1 MVDFIETVVSAVVGV
16 GDILWCF
23 EGGVVGSHE
32 GEFGFGDT
40 EFDEVLFVACV
51 HRDDVGKAFDVCGW
65 VELAGSLV
73 GDVDAVDGGGL
84 DGAGV
89 WWVADMPIAG
99 AAGVDVELVCEV
111 ALVDEVLEDA
121 VGEGG
126 AADVSETDEEDGVL
140 IGHERVYAWV
150 SWDCIFATI

>member
-1 MVDFIETVVSAVVGV
+1 M
-16 GDILWCF
+16 
-23 EGGVVGSHE
+23 
-32 GEFGFGDT
+32 GE
-40 EFDEVLFVACV
+40 
-51 HRDDVGKAFDVCGW
+51 AFDVGVW
-65 VELAGSLV
+65 VELTGALV

-89 WWVADMPIAG
+89 WWVSDMPITG
-99 AAGVDVELVCEV
+99 AAGIDVELVGEV

-140 IGHERVYAWV
+140 VGHERVYVWV
-150 SWDCIFATI
+150 SWDCMFATI